1 MRNRHIPRLCRN
13 CTAPMASQEDKCWRC
28 SVEWA
33 SEDGPRTTLRL
44 IPGGSSTRAEDLSH
58 RPIVV
63 AMTARARSADG
74 VRLGQ
79 ERWTNEGGSFASEGT
94 VPLPAT
100 AARR

>member
-28 SVEWA
+28 GVEWA

-44 IPGGSSTRAEDLSH
+44 IPGGPLTRAEDLPD

-63 AMTARARSADG
+63 AMTARARSADE
-74 VRLGQ
+74 VRLEQ
-79 ERWTNEGGSFASEGT
+79 ERWTNEGDSFASEVT
-94 VPLPAT
+94 APLSAT